1 MKAVYIFSGLGAD
14 HRAFQ
19 FIDFSGFDI
28 TFIRWVEPAGKESI
42 ESYSRRLTEQ
52 IESTRPI
59 LIGLSFGGLIA
70 IEVAKFIDTEKI
82 ILISSAKTWRGI
94 PFFYRFPGRLKFH
107 KILPARLLRKRNIFS
122 NWFFGIK
129 GARERE
135 LLSEILADTEPAFL
149 KWAIDKIVTWRNTQV
164 PENLR
169 HIHGTADRILP
180 VRYVEAD
187 IKVAGGGHFMIA
199 DKAKEL
205 SDLIRHEIGN

>member
-1 MKAVYIFSGLGAD
+1 
-14 HRAFQ
+14 
-19 FIDFSGFDI
+19 
-28 TFIRWVEPAGKESI
+28 VEPAGKESI

-129 GARERE
+129 GVRERE

-180 VRYVEAD
+180 VRYVKAD